1 MHLSLAIT
9 FMVGVFHKTN
19 KSVIGQAL
27 SFFFRHLFEK
37 RLQVDDIFIMLM
49 GLSDPSVGK

>member
-1 MHLSLAIT
+1 
-9 FMVGVFHKTN
+9 MVGVFHKTN

-27 SFFFRHLFEK
+27 SFIFRHLFEK